1 MASVCGTSFQNCKL
15 DMELFS
21 KDRLNSANL
30 KATTNWENK
39 TAKIPSSKTDLVA
52 LTLKSYLTLKC
63 TEYISIYYTFKSPIC
78 GQCFDQIYIC
88 DLITRI
94 LAEKKK
100 SECWLRRKEE
110 LSPPPFFF
118 NGLAIWIHRET
129 EITTSELCPIFKF
142 LQSKSTW
149 LTTLPDFCYT
159 KKGRLKPV
167 NLMLLCDGVSKLEGM
182 FTTGM

>member
-1 MASVCGTSFQNCKL
+1 MTSVCGTSFQNCKL

-21 KDRLNSANL
+21 KDRLNSSNL
-30 KATTNWENK
+30 KATINWENN
-39 TAKIPSSKTDLVA
+39 TAKIPSSKNDLVA

-94 LAEKKK
+94 LAEEKKNLNAG
-100 SECWLRRKEE
+100 WEE
-110 LSPPPFFF
+110 TRNWATPPPFF

-149 LTTLPDFCYT
+149 LTILPDFCYT

-167 NLMLLCDGVSKLEGM
+167 N
-182 FTTGM
+182 